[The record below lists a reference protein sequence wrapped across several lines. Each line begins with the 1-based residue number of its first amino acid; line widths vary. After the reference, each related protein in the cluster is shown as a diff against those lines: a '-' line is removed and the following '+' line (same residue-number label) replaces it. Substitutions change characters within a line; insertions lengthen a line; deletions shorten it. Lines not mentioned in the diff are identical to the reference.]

1 MGAGA
6 AWLRASFGGL
16 ETRAQ
21 QMALGQLRE
30 EMVADFLTG
39 LRSEPGSGGT
49 MEAVYGAVRAAEQ
62 RAASAVEHGTQALLG
77 PLVEALESQHLVSEA
92 EADTYVGRVSETAV
106 RAFAH
111 LQDWA
116 AEADAAKSLFDEALA
131 GPFQVAQHLTQR
143 FRNNLQAEVGARLTQ
158 ALRANG
164 RYLDFLFPS
173 VPQEDRVSWGV
184 RVAAEYAEL
193 FNIDKTRGEQ
203 AAALERFSR
212 DVAVPIC
219 VVEEEIAHIPDAL
232 PEPVKAA
239 ERTVA
244 FLVRGFQKRMERLHP
259 GIEVHAAAS
268 EAQVLRHYTQRFS
281 HLRRE
286 SWQEIIHSSP
296 ALIFLQKACDD
307 HKNGVWAAGGDPLEG
322 LASPLEDQ
330 EIDDV
335 AGDYNHAEPEPE
347 DDGQT
352 A

>member
-1 MGAGA
+1 
-6 AWLRASFGGL
+6 
-16 ETRAQ
+16 
-21 QMALGQLRE
+21 MALGQLRE

-39 LRSEPGSGGT
+39 LRSEPKSGGA

-164 RYLDFLFPS
+164 RYLNFLFPS

-193 FNIDKTRGEQ
+193 FNVDKTRGEQ

-330 EIDDV
+330 EIEDV